1 MRRVWIAALLA
12 LALALAAGGPLLF
25 AAPAKDVSE
34 ATETASATGN
44 GVLRKKVMISAL
56 NDDWTRTGIVVE
68 PKDLVVILAQG
79 KSRVRSWGD
88 ESGPEGLDNGSGRL
102 ESKIGTA
109 PPYEVGTNAAFVVSE
124 RGILKLRI
132 HDTRYDDNLGG
143 FLADIL
149 VFAPRALPEAKE
161 VPVEK
166 Q

>member
-1 MRRVWIAALLA
+1 MRRAWLAALLA
-12 LALALAAGGPLLF
+12 LAAGSTLLF
-25 AAPAKDVSE
+25 AAPVKDDDE
-34 ATETASATGN
+34 ATETASATAS
-44 GVLRKKVMISAL
+44 GVLRKKIMISAI

-88 ESGPEGLDNGSGRL
+88 ETGPEGLDNGAGRL
-102 ESKIGTA
+102 ESKVGAA
-109 PPYEVGTNAAFVVSE
+109 PPYEVGSNAAFLVSE

-143 FLADIL
+143 FQADIL
-149 VFAPRALPEAKE
+149 VFAPRAVPEAKD